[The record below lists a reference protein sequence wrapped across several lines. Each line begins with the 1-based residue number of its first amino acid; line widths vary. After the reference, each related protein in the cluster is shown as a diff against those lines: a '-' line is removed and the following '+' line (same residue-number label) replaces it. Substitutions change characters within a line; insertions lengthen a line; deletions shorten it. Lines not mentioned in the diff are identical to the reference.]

1 MPQGIQSTD
10 ERRWVVTWCAERSII
25 DDCHNLIVQ
34 TVRLAQSHGVE
45 GRCRP
50 SFMLLTKADSL
61 FTKHSLSGGGANGE
75 KLIFPAKTIARW
87 SGRMQ
92 GPSSAPRPRLRRA
105 QGSLESSCRGE
116 YSALNM
122 ARPTQR
128 ARAFRTRPP
137 SHKRAIGAC
146 KDKANLSRPPV
157 GLSGPGHRKP
167 LTTGQR
173 PDIAATLMIRVPH
186 SRRPASSRFHALFPA
201 KHSPATDQGRKK
213 TKK

>member
-1 MPQGIQSTD
+1 MWGRHWQCT
-10 ERRWVVTWCAERSII
+10 RR
-25 DDCHNLIVQ
+25 D
-34 TVRLAQSHGVE
+34 
-45 GRCRP
+45 
-50 SFMLLTKADSL
+50 
-61 FTKHSLSGGGANGE
+61 
-75 KLIFPAKTIARW
+75 
-87 SGRMQ
+87 GRMER
-92 GPSSAPRPRLRRA
+92 PSSAPRPRVRRA
-105 QGSLESSCRGE
+105 TGSTNSSRRGE

-137 SHKRAIGAC
+137 SHKRPIGAC

-173 PDIAATLMIRVPH
+173 PDIAATLMIRVPQ

-201 KHSPATDQGRKK
+201 KHCPATDQGRRRRSSRCGHLVHSNSRARQEL
-213 TKK
+213 

>member
-1 MPQGIQSTD
+1 
-10 ERRWVVTWCAERSII
+10 
-25 DDCHNLIVQ
+25 
-34 TVRLAQSHGVE
+34 
-45 GRCRP
+45 
-50 SFMLLTKADSL
+50 
-61 FTKHSLSGGGANGE
+61 
-75 KLIFPAKTIARW
+75 
-87 SGRMQ
+87 MQ
-92 GPSSAPRPRLRRA
+92 WPSSAPLPRLGRA

-128 ARAFRTRPP
+128 DRAFRTRPP
-137 SHKRAIGAC
+137 SHKRPIGAC

-186 SRRPASSRFHALFPA
+186 SHRPASSRFHALFPA
-201 KHSPATDQGRKK
+201 NHSPATDQGRKK
-213 TKK
+213 KKKSVWPPGSFELKSPPRTLLIAFEDTKSSQFLQLAVIHKFLVRKST

>member
-1 MPQGIQSTD
+1 MRNCKCTSFWMR
-10 ERRWVVTWCAERSII
+10 ER
-25 DDCHNLIVQ
+25 
-34 TVRLAQSHGVE
+34 G
-45 GRCRP
+45 GRKQWP
-50 SFMLLTKADSL
+50 GSV
-61 FTKHSLSGGGANGE
+61 
-75 KLIFPAKTIARW
+75 
-87 SGRMQ
+87 
-92 GPSSAPRPRLRRA
+92 PRPRIQRA

-137 SHKRAIGAC
+137 SHKRPTGAC

-186 SRRPASSRFHALFPA
+186 SHRPASSRFHALFPA
-201 KHSPATDQGRKK
+201 KHSPATDQGRRRRRSRCGHLVHSNSRARQEL
-213 TKK
+213 